1 MIFNIIDITEDEVD
15 HLTTVQKKLLRTA
28 QQKKDEMD
36 RKRDEQLFELK
47 IMCNS
52 NNVES
57 SSIYR
62 QTADKI
68 QSDYQTELDV
78 LIEQLLFNM
87 SLREPTN
94 GGETGGG
101 DIDNTGYIVDY
112 ELSYLERYIAV
123 RDYYLT
129 IEDPNERIALLQ
141 QDKVAM
147 EYLGTYYSVLF
158 DYLYTFT

>member
-1 MIFNIIDITEDEVD
+1 MIFDIIDITEDEVD

-28 QQKKDEMD
+28 QQKKDEMV

-47 IMCNS
+47 IMCDS

-62 QTADKI
+62 QTANKI
-68 QSDYQTELDV
+68 QHDYQTELDV
-78 LIEQLLFNM
+78 LIEQLQFNM

-147 EYLGTYYSVLF
+147 AYLGTYYSVLF